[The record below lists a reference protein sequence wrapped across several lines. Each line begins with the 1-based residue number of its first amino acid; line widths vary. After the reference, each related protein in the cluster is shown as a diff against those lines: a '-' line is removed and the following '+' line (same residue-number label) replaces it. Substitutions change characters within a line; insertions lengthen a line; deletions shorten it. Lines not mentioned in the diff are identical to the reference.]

1 MPMRAN
7 RFERYLDV
15 AEDEVKAFQ
24 GSLVELKNYM
34 EPRMHLGSHG
44 RASKWVRKVFIGLH

>member
-7 RFERYLDV
+7 SLERYLDV

-34 EPRMHLGSHG
+34 ELRMHLGSQG
-44 RASKWVRKVFIGLH
+44 RASKWVRKVFIEFH